1 MSRKDVL
8 LRRTNIK
15 KKNTHPK
22 NWFKTV
28 EIVLPNEPAAASG
41 GAAVDGPEPGLKFE
55 VRVKLVEV

>member
-1 MSRKDVL
+1 MV
-8 LRRTNIK
+8 
-15 KKNTHPK
+15 KNTHPN